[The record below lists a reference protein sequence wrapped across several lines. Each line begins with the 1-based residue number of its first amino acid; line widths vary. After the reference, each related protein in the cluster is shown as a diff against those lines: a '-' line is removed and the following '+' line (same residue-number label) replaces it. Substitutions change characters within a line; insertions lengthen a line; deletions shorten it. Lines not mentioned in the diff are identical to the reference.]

1 MTLFWPLDGWKC
13 HNAFVWC
20 IYYTAYICACANGAW
35 VFLCAYIRF
44 IWKLVWMWM
53 KLHLVEKWPTNVS
66 SHTKHYLAFV
76 SVCVEECWFPQFLS
90 HILDPLMV
98 RGSNIIFQL
107 GSHAHLSSFVCLCK
121 TIMDKHTSCLEWIFV
136 NTSTRWNSLGHRKG
150 LTKSCPNNSHHFGR
164 LWFNNSLAISH
175 HTFHV
180 YMLCVWKSKENLGK
194 WAQSLQ
200 SCTHLY
206 QIEPHMFQL
215 FPFIHSFHSIF
226 FQIKT
231 N

>member
-1 MTLFWPLDGWKC
+1 MVESVITRSFD
-13 HNAFVWC
+13 VY
-20 IYYTAYICACANGAW
+20 IYTAYICACANGAW

-76 SVCVEECWFPQFLS
+76 SGSVEECWFPQFLS

-98 RGSNIIFQL
+98 RGSNIIFL
-107 GSHAHLSSFVCLCK
+107 GSHAYLSSFVCLCK

-150 LTKSCPNNSHHFGR
+150 LTKSCPNNSHHFSR

-180 YMLCVWKSKENLGK
+180 YMLCVKIERKLGK
-194 WAQSLQ
+194 VSAKFAVVYTFVSNWA
-200 SCTHLY
+200 THVP
-206 QIEPHMFQL
+206 IIS
-215 FPFIHSFHSIF
+215 IHSFISFNF
-226 FQIKT
+226 FS